1 MLVRNIFL
9 GFTFLTAF
17 AMGCSSSDVAN
28 STGAEDSASQEDG
41 SGDGGGSGG
50 KGDGKDGSAPIFD
63 DDEGLGPGDSAD
75 PCGATL
81 PAIVRDFT
89 EEHPDFESYQ
99 GSSAFK
105 GLVEPELSAN
115 GKPVYAHSGGT
126 PVTTG
131 PDEFAQ
137 WYEDVPGVNVAIPF
151 DLELTETEAGVFVYE
166 SSRFF
171 PIDDQGF
178 GNGPPVRGELTHN
191 FLFTTEFHTVF
202 TYEGGEVFSF
212 RGDDDLWVFVNGRLA
227 MDLGGPH
234 PAITDTIDMDARAEE
249 LGLVRGNTYAM
260 DIFHAERHT
269 SESNFRIETTIKCFK
284 PPVR

>member
-1 MLVRNIFL
+1 MLSRNLFL
-9 GFTFLTAF
+9 GFTFTAAF
-17 AMGCSSSDVAN
+17 AIGCSSNDVSNPA
-28 STGAEDSASQEDG
+28 GAEDPSTHDDG
-41 SGDGGGSGG
+41 SGGDEGG
-50 KGDGKDGSAPIFD
+50 KGADASAPIFD
-63 DDEGLGPGDSAD
+63 DDGGIGPGTGAD
-75 PCGATL
+75 PCAAML

-89 EEHPDFESYQ
+89 EEHPDFESYE
-99 GSSAFK
+99 GSSAYK
-105 GLVEPELSAN
+105 GIVEVELGED
-115 GKPVYAHSGGT
+115 GKPVYAHSGST

-131 PDEFAQ
+131 PDQFAE
-137 WYEDVPGVNVAIPF
+137 WYRDVPGVNIAIPF
-151 DLELTETEAGVFVYE
+151 ELELEETSPGVFVYE
-166 SSRFF
+166 SSKFF
-171 PIDDQGF
+171 PIDGQGF
-178 GNGPPVRGELTHN
+178 GNGPPVRGERNHN

-212 RGDDDLWVFVNGRLA
+212 TGDDDLWVFVNGKLA

-234 PAITDTIDMDARAEE
+234 PAITDSIDMDARAEE